1 MPDIRIDNAPHCPSL
16 MIDGR
21 RVLPVLY
28 GLSDFPAARSNTAQ
42 AKRNIVHFAAASINL
57 VSADTC
63 LHLGWHKVSPFDT
76 EAMRAEIAGVLD
88 ANPRARVLLRLHM
101 NPPYWWL
108 RDHPGEC
115 VVYRTP
121 DGDNPGIDDG
131 ESDRLIRNDALHHLR
146 VSLSSQIWLEEAGE
160 KLALFCD
167 ELCGT
172 REGDAL
178 LGIQVACGVNGEW
191 HQWGTDVSTPMKNR
205 FERLLREVYP
215 TVEALRQA
223 WHDPDVT
230 FESANFR
237 PETFR
242 TGDDG
247 YFRDPQNSQAT
258 MDAQR
263 CIQQSVSEAIL
274 HFCRIVKAHLP
285 GVLAGSFYG
294 YYLGTGGNN
303 MTISGHID
311 VKRLFLAKGVVDFLC
326 GPLCYMENRKA
337 DAVPMQRAL
346 LESSRLHG
354 MLWLTEMDQHP
365 AGTEHIVG
373 GDPARIDET
382 VAVLRRNTFQP
393 LLAGMGFWYY
403 DHRLIPRFVPS
414 DSRNPSAGSIYRK
427 NGWWDSPN
435 LMAEIAAIQKLA
447 QDTLLATYRPAADVL
462 LVYDTDSYYCRSKV
476 VDAEY
481 ALHEAV
487 ARSGVAYDAIYA
499 DDLPQADLDRYR
511 FVICVNAY
519 RMTPERRDRFR
530 DLLKEKT
537 VLWLYAQGYCDGQT
551 LAVANL
557 AATVGM
563 GIRKCA
569 DPDQIRSYTTCASMP
584 EATIAIPEG
593 HCDPLFA
600 AYDDSAEI
608 LARYNTGEVAAAR
621 KGGDIWFAVPLITT
635 QILRPLLQEAGTHRY
650 GDAGDPILAGGGLV
664 AINAA
669 QPGQRTLTLK
679 NGKQVTIDFPVTA
692 TAVLDAKTGERKL

>member
-1 MPDIRIDNAPHCPSL
+1 MQDIRIDTTPNCPSL
-16 MIDGR
+16 VIDGR
-21 RVLPVLY
+21 RVLPILY

-42 AKRNIVHFAAASINL
+42 AKRNIVHFNKAGIGL

-63 LHLGWHKVSPFDT
+63 LHLGWHKVSPFET
-76 EAMRAEIAGVLD
+76 EAMREEIAGVLD
-88 ANPRARVLLRLHM
+88 ANPNARVLLRLHV

-108 RDHPGEC
+108 RDHPEEC
-115 VVYRTP
+115 VIYRTP
-121 DGDNPGIDDG
+121 DGDRPGIDDG
-131 ESDRLIRNDALHHLR
+131 ESDRLIRNDSLHHLR
-146 VSLSSQIWLEEAGE
+146 VSLASPKWLAEAGE
-160 KLALFCD
+160 KLALFCGA
-167 ELCGT
+167 LRGT

-191 HQWGTDVSTPMKNR
+191 HQWGTDVSGPMRAR
-205 FERLLREVYP
+205 FERWLRETYP
-215 TVEALRQA
+215 TIEALRQA

-230 FESANFR
+230 FADAIFR

-242 TGDDG
+242 PGDDG
-247 YFRDPQNSQAT
+247 YFRDPQKSQAT

-274 HFCRIVKAHLP
+274 HFCRIVKDHLP

-294 YYLGTGGNN
+294 YYLGTGGSN
-303 MTISGHID
+303 MTISGHLD
-311 VKRLFLAKGVVDFLC
+311 VNRLFQAKGIVDFLC
-326 GPLCYMENRKA
+326 GPFCYMENRKA

-365 AGTEHIVG
+365 AGTAHIVG
-373 GDPARIDET
+373 GDPDLIHET
-382 VAVLRRNTFQP
+382 IAMLRRNTFQP

-403 DHRLIPRFVPS
+403 DHRLIPRFVPP

-427 NGWWDSPN
+427 HGWWDSPV
-435 LMAEIAAIQKLA
+435 LMTEIAGIQRLA
-447 QDTLLATYRPAADVL
+447 QDKLLSTYRAAADVL
-462 LVYDTDSYYCRSKV
+462 LVYDTDSFYCRSKV
-476 VDAEY
+476 TDAEY

-487 ARSGVAYDAIYA
+487 ARSGVAYDAIYT
-499 DDLPQADLDRYR
+499 DDLPLADLDRYR

-519 RMTPERRDRFR
+519 RMTPERRNRFR
-530 DLLKEKT
+530 DLMKGKA

-551 LAVANL
+551 LDVANI

-563 GIRKCA
+563 GVRKCA
-569 DPDQIRSYTTCASMP
+569 NPDQVRSYTTCKSLP
-584 EATIAIPEG
+584 EATVAIPEG

-600 AYDDSAEI
+600 ADDAAAVI

-621 KGGDIWFAVPLITT
+621 KGSDIWFAVPLIST
-635 QILRPLLQEAGTHRY
+635 QILCPLLQEAGAHRY
-650 GDAGDPILAGGGLV
+650 VDTGDPVLAGGGLV

-669 QPGQRTLTLK
+669 QPGTRTLTLK
-679 NGKQVTIDFPVTA
+679 NGKQVTIDFPVTG
-692 TAVLDAKTGERKL
+692 TAVLDAETGERRL